1 MHLNVTQF
9 HGPAKPHLLPTS
21 TFNFPNSTN
30 PDTTITESNSAPA
43 ATSSSLLST
52 NSSIIMLSHITASN
66 TISSQFRPNYQQY
79 SWIPPSTQSN
89 SATTPLI
96 VSSPTPSQQTN
107 PSASTISPI
116 HETTGKPT
124 VAGAVDA
131 NKPPSKS
138 FLNNK
143 SAVAG
148 VFATIGLI
156 FLIVIIALVKIALK
170 RRAKASDDAT
180 EAHLTTANSTSLGFN
195 RDDDDDGAYRAD
207 YRDLILIGMKR
218 DLSDLS
224 HATYAQPPTVHKT
237 VDIGAKATNYYDIA
251 SRGSSQYQ
259 CELRQAEGATMSG
272 SPGAVTGV
280 AGLRKES
287 DPSSYSSSN
296 ARRGAQEGNEYV
308 HRGRDE
314 ITALLEAAGLN
325 RPPSSLAEDGSSSA
339 PFNRCSSIH
348 RPDSYCSQYE
358 PLRHRRDSFSF
369 ASSQGGSITD
379 NDKDPFDGLE
389 HGFFSVVSKNVFSS
403 WTPKMNTTR
412 GTILAFGA
420 SKALT

>member
-1 MHLNVTQF
+1 
-9 HGPAKPHLLPTS
+9 
-21 TFNFPNSTN
+21 
-30 PDTTITESNSAPA
+30 
-43 ATSSSLLST
+43 
-52 NSSIIMLSHITASN
+52 
-66 TISSQFRPNYQQY
+66 
-79 SWIPPSTQSN
+79 
-89 SATTPLI
+89 
-96 VSSPTPSQQTN
+96 
-107 PSASTISPI
+107 
-116 HETTGKPT
+116 
-124 VAGAVDA
+124 
-131 NKPPSKS
+131 
-138 FLNNK
+138 
-143 SAVAG
+143 
-148 VFATIGLI
+148 
-156 FLIVIIALVKIALK
+156 
-170 RRAKASDDAT
+170 
-180 EAHLTTANSTSLGFN
+180 
-195 RDDDDDGAYRAD
+195 
-207 YRDLILIGMKR
+207 MKR

-224 HATYAQPPTVHKT
+224 HATYAQPQTVHKT

-287 DPSSYSSSN
+287 DPSSYSSSSGSQQPLPETLDN
-296 ARRGAQEGNEYV
+296 SLSNPLEDARRGAQEGNEYV

-339 PFNRCSSIH
+339 PFNRMSTKIPGTHHTLTSSPGCSSIH

-389 HGFFSVVSKNVFSS
+389 YYHHHHGY
-403 WTPKMNTTR
+403 
-412 GTILAFGA
+412 I
-420 SKALT
+420 